1 MFKGASTPGELN
13 GFLDAGSHIEGDL
26 NFEDTFRVDGRVTGR
41 VRSKGDLVVGEGG
54 VVDGEI
60 SVGRLLVSGTVKGRV
75 QAAER
80 VEVAAGG
87 RILAEIQT
95 RSLVIED
102 GALFDGQCSMGA
114 AEASASDPRK
124 SSENAPAAPSSE
136 QDSERPPRI
145 AVDAAKH
152 SPGRP
157 RG

>member
-1 MFKGASTPGELN
+1 MFKGGSTPGELN

-26 NFEDTFRVDGRVTGR
+26 NFEDTFRIDGRVTGR
-41 VRSKGDLVVGEGG
+41 IRSKGDLVVGEGG

-75 QAAER
+75 QATER

-102 GALFDGQCSMGA
+102 GALFDGQCAMGA
-114 AEASASDPRK
+114 AESAASAVGASAPRG
-124 SSENAPAAPSSE
+124 PAAPSDE
-136 QDSERPPRI
+136 GNRPPRV
-145 AVDAAKH
+145 AVDAAQDPP
-152 SPGRP
+152 SR
-157 RG
+157 RRRS